1 MYIEYNGY
9 TSYIVKKTTIYREE
23 WNADWTL
30 RGFALT
36 ILQKTKK
43 RKFDEK
49 NTFKLPLFLV
59 ELMIAYLFF
68 SKSRISESNFSSAV
82 GSGLG
87 AGAAGSSF
95 FFCDNLLMAFT
106 SKNTQKAIMIKLKTF
121 CKKFP

>member
-1 MYIEYNGY
+1 MESRLDFKRVCLNN
-9 TSYIVKKTTIYREE
+9 TSRDE
-23 WNADWTL
+23 
-30 RGFALT
+30 
-36 ILQKTKK
+36 K
-43 RKFDEK
+43 RKFDAK
-49 NTFKLPLFLV
+49 NTFKLPLFPI

-68 SKSRISESNFSSAV
+68 SKSRISDNNFSSVV
-82 GSGLG
+82 GSGSG